1 MKRITTVL
9 LALSVAIIAAAS
21 CERSSKY
28 AEPPATSYTVD
39 RFTLAPELTDTLRGA
54 MVSPEFFT
62 TSNVRPLLGRFFLP
76 VEYETVGQPV
86 MVISHELWRR
96 RFNAAP
102 QVIGERVQLN
112 GRAVM
117 VIGVAPADFVWP
129 TGAAVWLPRVPR

>member
-39 RFTLAPELTDTLRGA
+39 RFTLASTDTLTGA

>member
-39 RFTLAPELTDTLRGA
+39 RFTLAPELTDTLTGA

-86 MVISHELWRR
+86 MVISHEL
-96 RFNAAP
+96 
-102 QVIGERVQLN
+102 
-112 GRAVM
+112 
-117 VIGVAPADFVWP
+117 
-129 TGAAVWLPRVPR
+129 